1 MRLEKRTI
9 AIGILLPVLLC
20 GCSTAAYLT
29 RLGYGQAKVLLL
41 SRSNEVVF
49 ADPSMSQ
56 ETKDRIKFVLEVKQF
71 AEEKIGL
78 RKTESYSRYFEV
90 DEGALLYVLS
100 ACPKD
105 SLSPYTWRFPLVGK
119 MSYKGFF
126 SLDRVQKEREK
137 LERKGF
143 DTCLRRACAYST
155 LGWFKDPIYS
165 TMVDRKGAI
174 IAQIVIHELTHTTLF
189 IKDHL
194 DFNEHMATFMG
205 DQGAIDFFS
214 ERSGRG
220 SSDHRDAS
228 NVLHDDLVF
237 GTFIDG
243 VCAEVQRLYE
253 RDVTMDRK
261 LQLREGIFREAKQG
275 FRGLKTK
282 LKTPLYFGFEDEEL
296 NNAVLLSYWQYI
308 GQLELF
314 RELHRRLGEDL
325 GKMLTFLKDVERS
338 GEDPWK
344 SVQRRHYGR
353 ER

>member
-9 AIGILLPVLLC
+9 AIGILLLVLLC

-49 ADPSMSQ
+49 TDPSMSQ
-56 ETKDRIKFVLEVKQF
+56 ETKDRIQFVLEVKQF
-71 AEEKIGL
+71 AQEEIGL
-78 RKTESYSRYFEV
+78 KKTESYSRYFEV
-90 DEGALLYVLS
+90 DEGTLLYVIS

-105 SLSPYTWRFPLVGK
+105 SLSPYKWRFPLVGK

-126 SLDRVQKEREK
+126 NLDRAQKEREK
-137 LERKGF
+137 LEREGF
-143 DTCLRRACAYST
+143 DTCVRRACAYST

-165 TMVDRKGAI
+165 TMLDQKRAI

-194 DFNEHMATFMG
+194 DFNEQMATFMG

-214 ERSGRG
+214 ERSGRD

-243 VCAEVQRLYE
+243 LCTELQRLYG
-253 RDVTMDRK
+253 RDLTREKK
-261 LQLREGIFREAKQG
+261 LQLRKGIFREAKQG
-275 FRGLKTK
+275 FRGLKAK
-282 LKTPLYFGFEDEEL
+282 LKTPLYLGFVDEEL

-314 RELHRRLGEDL
+314 NELHRRLGEDL
-325 GKMLTFLKDVERS
+325 GKMLAFLKDVERS

-344 SVQRRHYGR
+344 SLRSRLHGQ
-353 ER
+353 